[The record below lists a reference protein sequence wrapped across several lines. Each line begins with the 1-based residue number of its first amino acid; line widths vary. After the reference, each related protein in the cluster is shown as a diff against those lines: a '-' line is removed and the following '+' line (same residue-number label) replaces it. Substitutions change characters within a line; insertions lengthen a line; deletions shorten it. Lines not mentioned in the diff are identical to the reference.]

1 MTATNLLWRC
11 KSPFIETN
19 SMEESYILGVNGL
32 LNIENSARHVSGK
45 VGIYSFDEALIIKH
59 PFSYHLQ
66 SYVVYIHISSTK
78 LRVVRQL

>member
-32 LNIENSARHVSGK
+32 LNIENSVRLRHVSGK
-45 VGIYSFDEALIIKH
+45 VEIYIFDEALIIKH

-66 SYVVYIHISSTK
+66 SYVLYCLYIY
-78 LRVVRQL
+78 LQPN